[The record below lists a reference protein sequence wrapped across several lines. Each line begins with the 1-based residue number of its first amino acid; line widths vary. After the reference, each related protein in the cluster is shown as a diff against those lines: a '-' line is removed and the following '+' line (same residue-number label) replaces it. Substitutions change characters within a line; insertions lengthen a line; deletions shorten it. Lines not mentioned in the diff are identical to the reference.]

1 MMGLISEI
9 EDSLSCM
16 TWHDALK
23 IGCISA
29 AIVGVINLGTTIA
42 DEAMANR
49 NFSYTVDEE
58 GNICVTGE
66 IKTSLLNDCYLV
78 EKKDENGKLGL
89 SIINKDGIDI
99 LTNEFV
105 TSIHEVDGCI
115 ISVDDDI
122 YSVAKMSDFYVS
134 DEDKLLSPDDVRNII
149 MLIGQ
154 DFPWHNYKVLSYS
167 Y

>member
-1 MMGLISEI
+1 MMGLISEM

-16 TWHDALK
+16 TWYDALR

-29 AIVGVINLGTTIA
+29 GVVGLINLSATIA
-42 DEAMANR
+42 TEALANQSF
-49 NFSYTVDEE
+49 NYSVDEE
-58 GNICVTGE
+58 GNVCVTGE
-66 IKTSLLNDCYLV
+66 IKTSVLNNCFIV
-78 EKKDENGKLGL
+78 EKKDQNGKLGL